1 MAKQQTEDELN
12 LKRKARR
19 RLIGAVVLTLAVV
32 VILPMVLD
40 NEPKPSGKDIDL
52 SIPAPDKVGEFVTHR
67 PVSEVAVTLPE
78 ASSVIA
84 SPAPVVAASP
94 SAINTP
100 ILVPEAAN
108 PSVAPRPQQRA
119 APSKAEP
126 SPQPSSHKSA
136 ASEKSAET
144 NKSTETHKST
154 EIGSADQGSA
164 ESYVAQVGAYSK
176 PDTAKQELNK
186 LKKWGFKAYIEKAG
200 DKIRV
205 RVGPYADRAKAEKAA
220 HQLEKHGLHPVILT
234 K

>member
-1 MAKQQTEDELN
+1 MAKQQSEDELN

-67 PVSEVAVTLPE
+67 PVSEVAVTLPSE
-78 ASSVIA
+78 ASSVMA

-94 SAINTP
+94 IDTP
-100 ILVPEAAN
+100 ALAPQADKSN
-108 PSVAPRPQQRA
+108 VAPSPPQQA
-119 APSKAEP
+119 APSKAQT
-126 SPQPSSHKSA
+126 SPETSPHKSA
-136 ASEKSAET
+136 ASQKSAGSPQ
-144 NKSTETHKST
+144 STEVGNAEQVT
-154 EIGSADQGSA
+154 

-200 DKIRV
+200 DKTRV

>member
-67 PVSEVAVTLPE
+67 PVSEVAVTLPSE
-78 ASSVIA
+78 ASSVMA
-84 SPAPVVAASP
+84 SPAPVVAST

-100 ILVPEAAN
+100 ILAPEAAK
-108 PSVAPRPQQRA
+108 PSVTASPQQA
-119 APSKAEP
+119 LPSNAKSSSKS
-126 SPQPSSHKSA
+126 SPQPVPHKSA
-136 ASEKSAET
+136 ESQKSAET
-144 NKSTETHKST
+144 HQSTET
-154 EIGSADQGSA
+154 GSADQGSA

-176 PDTAKQELNK
+176 QDTAKQELNK

-200 DKIRV
+200 DKTRV

-220 HQLEKHGLHPVILT
+220 HQLEKHGLHPVIIT